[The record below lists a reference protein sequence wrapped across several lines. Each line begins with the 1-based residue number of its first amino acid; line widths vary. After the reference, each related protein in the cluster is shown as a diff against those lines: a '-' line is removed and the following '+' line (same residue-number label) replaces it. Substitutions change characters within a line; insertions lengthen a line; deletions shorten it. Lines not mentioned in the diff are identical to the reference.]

1 MRNGGGHLM
10 KLLIDPRKAKI
21 ASGNAKVGGIWF
33 AIQVIGYLIRMI
45 LKVTDDDKS
54 PWERRD

>member
-1 MRNGGGHLM
+1 M
-10 KLLIDPRKAKI
+10 KHFITPRKSNM
-21 ASGNAKVGGIWF
+21 ASGNAKNGGIWF

-54 PWERRD
+54 PWERKD

>member
-1 MRNGGGHLM
+1 M
-10 KLLIDPRKAKI
+10 KHLIDPHKAKLV
-21 ASGNAKVGGIWF
+21 SGNAKVGGIWF

-54 PWERRD
+54 PWDRRDS

>member
-1 MRNGGGHLM
+1 M
-10 KLLIDPRKAKI
+10 KHFINPRKSNM
-21 ASGNAKVGGIWF
+21 ASGNAKIGGIWF

-54 PWERRD
+54 PWKRKD

>member
-1 MRNGGGHLM
+1 M
-10 KLLIDPRKAKI
+10 KHLIDPHRGKL
-21 ASGNAKVGGIWF
+21 ASGNAKAGGIWF

>member
-1 MRNGGGHLM
+1 MQNNIQPKRFRNVS
-10 KLLIDPRKAKI
+10 
-21 ASGNAKVGGIWF
+21 SGNAKVGGIWF

>member
-1 MRNGGGHLM
+1 M
-10 KLLIDPRKAKI
+10 KHLIDPHKAKL
-21 ASGNAKVGGIWF
+21 ASGNPKVGGIWF

-54 PWERRD
+54 TWERSDR

>member
-1 MRNGGGHLM
+1 M
-10 KLLIDPRKAKI
+10 KHFINPRKSNMAN
-21 ASGNAKVGGIWF
+21 GNAKIGGIWF

-54 PWERRD
+54 PWERRER